1 MSTETL
7 DWQDIISGWSFTCG
21 GDEPPEGLAE
31 SIIPAVTRE
40 ISGAYEITTISFG
53 FSRTAPYYQQKFT
66 AAFSCNIK
74 YSANLYSVRVSSDD
88 TATVNIGEISASS
101 TLHNPSE
108 DETKQWISSPSDSL
122 SLSGNYETIGGPYSL
137 NVTIILKRS
146 LRKLH
151 IGFLYAPPNA
161 GNAGLT
167 ENYPISERRKI
178 GVGESLKIWIRSKDD
193 ESLEL
198 EGPSSVRLEFAD
210 GSVLTITPPTAGN
223 IEILGDRF
231 YVDGDVVLLAMF
243 ADGEVLKDFI
253 SVVCPEFQIGEEII
267 DERNAFY
274 ETVSKLDSGEK
285 VTVRA
290 EVGMTTKY
298 KVVVHPTDV
307 SFAGARFWECIGER
321 SATGI
326 FSGMSGTVH
335 EPGTELMALK
345 KENDWED
352 TVGFGIF
359 EFPYDFFN
367 SKDFLDAEEGA
378 ILGTLTWK
386 IPVRWTVASE
396 EELVEIEKT
405 ENDERDYKKEI
416 SPKSV
421 QVATCKKIKLVSV
434 DSDGV
439 LWSGTGLSIS
449 VKKDFC
455 PGQSSE

>member
-7 DWQDIISGWSFTCG
+7 NWQDFISDWSFVSG
-21 GDEPPEGLAE
+21 GESPPDGLDA
-31 SIIPAVTRE
+31 SVVPTVTKT
-40 ISGAYEITTISFG
+40 ISGAYEVTTISFG
-53 FSRTAPYYQQKFT
+53 FSGTAPYHQQKFT
-66 AAFSCNIK
+66 AIFSGCIMGF
-74 YSANLYSVRVSSDD
+74 ANLYSVSVSSDD
-88 TATVNIGEISASS
+88 SASVTLGGISASS
-101 TLHNPSE
+101 TLHNPGE
-108 DETKQWISSPSDSL
+108 DETKEWIGSPSGSI
-122 SLSGNYETIGGPYSL
+122 SFTGNYETIGGPYSL
-137 NVTIILKRS
+137 NVVITLKRS
-146 LRKLH
+146 IRKLCL
-151 IGFLYAPPNA
+151 GFLYAPPNA
-161 GNAGLT
+161 ENAGLT
-167 ENYPISERRKI
+167 PDYPISERRKI
-178 GVGESLKIWIRSKDD
+178 GVGESIKIWTRSKED
-193 ESLEL
+193 ETTEL
-198 EGPSSVRLEFAD
+198 EGPLSVRLEYAE
-210 GSVLTITPPTAGN
+210 GGGATTIAYPMATDITIP
-223 IEILGDRF
+223 
-231 YVDGDVVLLAMF
+231 GDVFYMEDNVALF
-243 ADGEVLKDFI
+243 ATFSDGEVLEDTI
-253 SVVCPEFQIGEEII
+253 SVICPEFQIGEEII

-274 ETVSKLDSGEK
+274 EKVSKLDSGEK

-335 EPGTELMALK
+335 EPGTQLMALGSG
-345 KENDWED
+345 NDWED

-367 SKDFLDAEEGA
+367 SSTFLAAEEGA
-378 ILGTLTWK
+378 VLGTLTWK

-396 EELVEIEKT
+396 EKLVEIEET

-421 QVATCKKIKLVSV
+421 QVTTCKKIKLVNI
-434 DSDGV
+434 DSDGA

-455 PGQSSE
+455 PEQAP